1 MSALIN
7 SLKSDLDALSSRQSQ
22 AAGLLSVNPSEDR
35 RVEALNHVYA
45 MVPLVRDM
53 YARLEALEKEVTP
66 TVAEVVEVSDGVRL
80 SVPTDPQ
87 PAATVATAQ
96 SVPGYHAVI
105 EAKGESTDP
114 EFAKQFEPKAEPLSF
129 NKPEPGGAP

>member
-22 AAGLLSVNPSEDR
+22 AAGLLSVNPTEER

-53 YARLEALEKEVTP
+53 RARLEALEKEINAPSV
-66 TVAEVVEVSDGVRL
+66 VAEVAEVTEVPDGVRL
-80 SVPTDPQ
+80 GVPTESQ
-87 PAATVATAQ
+87 LAATVTTAQ
-96 SVPGYHAVI
+96 PI
-105 EAKGESTDP
+105 P
-114 EFAKQFEPKAEPLSF
+114 AEPLSF
-129 NKPEPGGAP
+129 NKE